1 MSITTN
7 LQKHIKTGQK
17 MLISADDY
25 QQMGAAGIFENK
37 PKVELIDG
45 EIYTLSP
52 ITSNHNSHVDK
63 ASRFFNRHLFD
74 KALIRTQ
81 GSIRLDDYSEPK
93 PDISILRFEDH
104 FYSKEQATAKDTFL
118 VIEVAVITLKR
129 DRTIK
134 KKKYATAGI
143 PEYWI
148 IIPEKQ
154 IIEAYRNPEDGDY
167 AEKTTYKAKSI
178 WTIDKFDLSVKGADF
193 LIP

>member
-1 MSITTN
+1 MSTIN
-7 LQKHIKTGQK
+7 SIQEQENAVGK

-45 EIYTLSP
+45 EIYTRSP

-63 ASRFFNRHLFD
+63 AAEFFTVKLFG
-74 KALIRTQ
+74 KVKVRTQ
-81 GSIRLDDYSEPK
+81 GSIRLDDYSEPE
-93 PDISILRFEDH
+93 PDVTILRFDEH
-104 FYSKEQATAKDTFL
+104 FYKKKPATASDVLL
-118 VIEVAVITLKR
+118 VIEVAVMTLKR

-134 KKKYATAGI
+134 KKKYATSNI

-154 IIEAYRNPEDGDY
+154 IIEVYRNPEDGEY
-167 AEKTTYKAKSI
+167 GEKSTYKI
-178 WTIDKFDLSVKGADF
+178 TNNWTIEEFDLSVNGTDF